1 MGINQ
6 AGRWERFCRS
16 VYRKIDLAAESRRAR
31 KACRKQLSALNGGYR
46 GSKRLYRSQ
55 VTPFWARYGIRPKKM
70 WYDLYCY
77 KGSEYDPRYI
87 PEDLYWQRIY
97 PALNKPD
104 FRHAYTDKCFYTRL
118 FPEQTVPMGDKAS
131 RRYCLC

>member
-55 VTPFWARYGIRPKKM
+55 VTPFGPDTGSDLKRCGMTCIAIRVRSMIRGIYRRIFIGRESILRLTNPIFATHIQI
-70 WYDLYCY
+70 
-77 KGSEYDPRYI
+77 SASI
-87 PEDLYWQRIY
+87 PG
-97 PALNKPD
+97 
-104 FRHAYTDKCFYTRL
+104 CFLT
-118 FPEQTVPMGDKAS
+118 
-131 RRYCLC
+131 